1 MPRIPPSLGPLSLS
15 AAPAAAE
22 SAVAESAVETPADET
37 PADESA
43 ADETAAVET
52 AAVEVIAVK
61 TEEEYAPFYAKISP
75 HIKFESMRKV
85 GTVYFVPFSKPVRVQ
100 TPVLKLVEF
109 DASAAFKVPRSFAAF
124 VANFEE
130 HLLQAASANRK
141 LWFKKDL
148 SEETL
153 RTSFK
158 TFLTG
163 CTFRAK
169 VGDDF
174 AAFDDEGDHM
184 DPAEI
189 RPPAGVRC
197 ILELDGMCF
206 GRTEFGGMWSVSQ
219 LRATEPRKCLIDPR
233 GQSQTPDFS
242 SEFL

>member
-15 AAPAAAE
+15 AV
-22 SAVAESAVETPADET
+22 SAVSATDKEEVDESAVEVESVEVDEPAVDE
-37 PADESA
+37 P
-43 ADETAAVET
+43 
-52 AAVEVIAVK
+52 AVEVIAVK
-61 TEEEYAPFYAKISP
+61 TEEEEYAPFYAKISP

-109 DASAAFKVPRSFAAF
+109 DASASFKVPRSFAAF

-130 HLLQAASANRK
+130 HLFRAAVANKK

-148 SEETL
+148 SVESL

-158 TFLTG
+158 TFLAG

-169 VGDDF
+169 IADDV

-189 RPPAGVRC
+189 PLPTGVRC
-197 ILELDGMCF
+197 ILELDGICF
-206 GRTEFGGMWSVSQ
+206 GRTEFGGMWSISQ
-219 LRATEPRKCLIDPR
+219 LRATEARKCLIDPR
-233 GQSQTPDFS
+233 GGSQTPDFS
-242 SEFL
+242 REFL

>member
-15 AAPAAAE
+15 AVSAVSKAVESVVEPAVDEPAAAVE
-22 SAVAESAVETPADET
+22 SDEESV
-37 PADESA
+37 
-43 ADETAAVET
+43 
-52 AAVEVIAVK
+52 VEVIAVK
-61 TEEEYAPFYAKISP
+61 TEEEEYAPFYAKVSP

-130 HLLQAASANRK
+130 HLLLAVSANKK

-148 SEETL
+148 SEESL
-153 RTSFK
+153 RSSFK
-158 TFLTG
+158 TFLSG

-169 VGDDF
+169 VGDDV

-184 DPAEI
+184 DTAEI
-189 RPPAGVRC
+189 RLPMGVRC
-197 ILELDGMCF
+197 ILELDGICF
-206 GRTEFGGMWSVSQ
+206 GRTEFGGMWSISQ

-233 GQSQTPDFS
+233 GESQTPDFS
-242 SEFL
+242 REFL